1 MAEAQSLA
9 QFPERVHGIPL
20 APPAGKRKNQVGIF
34 WGCNLIPVW
43 YCRFI
48 MKLKQYLE
56 TTGTS
61 QATLA
66 DALRIS
72 QAAISRYVRGER
84 FPDRNMIL
92 KIQRATKGK
101 VKPRDW
107 FEEEGEA
114 A

>member
-1 MAEAQSLA
+1 
-9 QFPERVHGIPL
+9 
-20 APPAGKRKNQVGIF
+20 
-34 WGCNLIPVW
+34 
-43 YCRFI
+43 